1 MFTREKKKK
10 LFERDPK
17 TLDLDMLSHLQASL
31 VAKLILVNDE
41 LHRRYENLS
50 GLSEEV
56 AGSEK
61 SRNVFQQGAV
71 SLEAFN
77 VYLNEEL
84 KRITGRDDRVE

>member
-1 MFTREKKKK
+1 MFFREKKKK

-31 VAKLILVNDE
+31 VAKLILVNEE
-41 LHRRYENLS
+41 LHRRYESLA

-56 AGSEK
+56 PGSEK
-61 SRNVFQQGAV
+61 SQNVLEQGAV
-71 SLEAFN
+71 RLEAFN

-84 KRITGRDDRVE
+84 NRIVG